1 MNRAQAL
8 AEFVTFGKHKDEAIG
23 MIVSLS
29 VDDQNTTYRL
39 TLTTVL
45 DVFTR
50 CLAGEIDLDELEL
63 WANVI
68 ESRTDIDH
76 SAVEGVIFALSNS
89 EQMGELD
96 RGKIQRLVELLTSE

>member
-1 MNRAQAL
+1 MNRAQAI
-8 AEFVTFGKHKDEAIG
+8 AEFARFGKQKDEAISI
-23 MIVSLS
+23 IVS
-29 VDDQNTTYRL
+29 TTSDEQSPAYIL
-39 TLTTVL
+39 TLATAL
-45 DVFTR
+45 YVFTR

-76 SAVEGVIFALSNS
+76 SAVEGAIYALSNS

-96 RGKIQRLVELLTSE
+96 KSKIERLVELLKS

>member
-8 AEFVTFGKHKDEAIG
+8 TEFASFGEHKDEAIG
-23 MIVSLS
+23 IIVSS
-29 VDDQNTTYRL
+29 TADEATNYTL
-39 TLTTVL
+39 TLETVL
-45 DVFTR
+45 NLLNR
-50 CLAGEIDLDELEL
+50 CIQGEIDLDDLEL

-96 RGKIQRLVELLTSE
+96 KSKIARLVELLASE

>member
-1 MNRAQAL
+1 MNRAQAI
-8 AEFVTFGKHKDEAIG
+8 AEFARFGKQKDEAISI
-23 MIVSLS
+23 IVS
-29 VDDQNTTYRL
+29 TTSDEQSPAYIL
-39 TLTTVL
+39 TLATAL

-50 CLAGEIDLDELEL
+50 CLAGEIALDDLEL

-76 SAVEGVIFALSNS
+76 SAVEGAIYALSNS

-96 RGKIQRLVELLTSE
+96 NSKVAKLIELLAS

>member
-8 AEFVTFGKHKDEAIG
+8 AEFASFGKQKDEAISI
-23 MIVSLS
+23 IVSATS
-29 VDDQNTTYRL
+29 DEQSPAYTL
-39 TLTTVL
+39 TLATAL

-50 CLAGEIDLDELEL
+50 CLAGEIDLDDLEL

-76 SAVEGVIFALSNS
+76 SAVEGAIYALSNS

-96 RGKIQRLVELLTSE
+96 KSKVAKLIELLAS